1 MDQDFTRRLSI
12 VINRELPFW
21 QVLNTVSH
29 IAAYFGNKLGD
40 DFDTGDFF
48 ETEDGTPYPRNS
60 QYAIIALAASA
71 NEMKAFERK
80 SRSAQDVKSM
90 FFIREMIETTSD
102 AEIEEMLSTKTDD
115 QVEVLGIGVFG
126 ENQRIKELTKHFKLW
141 S

>member
-1 MDQDFTRRLSI
+1 MDQDFTRRVSI
-12 VINRELPFW
+12 VINRELPSW

-29 IAAYFGNKLGD
+29 IAAYFGNKLGA
-40 DFDTGDFF
+40 DFDTGEFF

-60 QYAIIALAASA
+60 QYAIIALSASPD
-71 NEMKAFERK
+71 EMKSFEREV
-80 SRSAQDVKSM
+80 RATQEVRSM

-102 AEIEEMLSTKTDD
+102 AEIIEMLSTKTDD

-126 ENQRIKELTKHFKLW
+126 ENQKIKVLTKRFKLW